1 MTSKTSEYRLNLKV
15 FPNMLPRTWQ
25 DCLFELREDIKKE
38 ISTLCLRDITD
49 VKRFFSSS
57 EISLNVWKIAL
68 LDHLDIDN
76 SGLVKNEY
84 YDIFQWVLQ
93 NDQILEAL
101 LCSGDVPPN
110 RWANA
115 TNILCKILRTKPD
128 LMNLYNCKSEIT
140 CNQRLA
146 VAIAAGWASVL
157 TRRPDRARRVGFMR
171 GCLRLLPPGGGC

>member
-1 MTSKTSEYRLNLKV
+1 
-15 FPNMLPRTWQ
+15 MLPRTWQ

-84 YDIFQWVLQ
+84 HDIFQWVLQ

-115 TNILCKILRTKPD
+115 INILCKILLANPD
-128 LMNLYNCKSEIT
+128 LMNLYNSKSEIT
-140 CNQRLA
+140 CHQRLA
-146 VAIAAGWASVL
+146 VAIALTYSSPVVSLADQRIEIDAVRRYTEFSNLAANGSVTKL
-157 TRRPDRARRVGFMR
+157 FPDF
-171 GCLRLLPPGGGC
+171 